1 MTAPVRYGGAPAQL
15 HADKAYDIA
24 ALMAQA
30 SELLAQPPAIEPV
43 DVIAAKLPG

>member
-1 MTAPVRYGGAPAQL
+1 
-15 HADKAYDIA
+15 
-24 ALMAQA
+24 MAQA